1 MMLDYLDFSLRL
13 LLALG
18 ITFEVPIV
26 IGALAWLGMVDYK
39 QLLNFS
45 RWWVVI
51 SAVAAAVLTPS
62 GDAGTMLLVLAP
74 LVVLYYLGIV
84 FAFLVGPRPKPAAPG
99 DAVDPKESKS

>member
-1 MMLDYLDFSLRL
+1 M

-26 IGALAWLGMVDYK
+26 IGFLAWMGLVNWR

-51 SAVAAAVLTPS
+51 SAVLAAVLTPS
-62 GDAGTMLLVLAP
+62 GDAGTMMLVLAP
-74 LVVLYYLGIV
+74 LVVLYYLAIAIAWV
-84 FAFLVGPRPKPAAPG
+84 VGPKPPPEPPKDPVAPKG
-99 DAVDPKESKS
+99 TKT